1 MALDVIFTNGTIHT
15 QDPERPVARALGVH
29 HGRVVSLDDDLA
41 PELFDRTMDLRG
53 ATVVPGFHD
62 AHCHLTMLGEALVQ
76 VDLRPTTVPTLAEL
90 LDAVAAA
97 ARDAAPGEWVLGQGY
112 DQNHLGGSH
121 PTAEALDAVAPEN
134 PVWLWHNSRHM
145 AVVNTAAFEAAGYP
159 GRTGFTVPEGGSVPL
174 DEHGAALGLLEET
187 ARGLVSG
194 AMPPKTAA
202 QVAEQIGAA
211 SDVALAAGITSVT
224 EPGLGAPEHLGQS
237 VTDLAAYQLA
247 REQGR
252 LGVRATVMPYLTTLH
267 PVGAPDAPGAA
278 DARCD
283 DAAGSRG
290 DDAAGSPPGGAAG
303 ARGTLADRPFGLDLG
318 LRTGLGDDRL
328 RIGAVKVLADGSLIG
343 RSAFMTEDYA
353 ADTEAGVANAG
364 YLQFPREWLEERLTA
379 AHANGWQLAVHA
391 IGDGAVDV
399 VLDVLEAAQ
408 RRFPREDC
416 RHRIEHF
423 GVASDEQVA
432 RAARLGVVPV
442 PQGRFVN
449 ELGDGIAR
457 AMGEPRTRF
466 CYRMRSLLDA
476 GMVVPASTDAP
487 VVDYPPLA
495 NIHDMVNRSTSSGA
509 PFVPEERVTV
519 AEAVHAYTVGSA
531 YASHQEHEK
540 GRLVPGMLADFAVL
554 SDDIHTV
561 DPATI
566 RDLRVTATVVGG
578 EVAHGSV

>member
-1 MALDVIFTNGTIHT
+1 
-15 QDPERPVARALGVH
+15 
-29 HGRVVSLDDDLA
+29 
-41 PELFDRTMDLRG
+41 
-53 ATVVPGFHD
+53 
-62 AHCHLTMLGEALVQ
+62 
-76 VDLRPTTVPTLAEL
+76 
-90 LDAVAAA
+90 
-97 ARDAAPGEWVLGQGY
+97 
-112 DQNHLGGSH
+112 
-121 PTAEALDAVAPEN
+121 
-134 PVWLWHNSRHM
+134 
-145 AVVNTAAFEAAGYP
+145 
-159 GRTGFTVPEGGSVPL
+159 
-174 DEHGAALGLLEET
+174 
-187 ARGLVSG
+187 
-194 AMPPKTAA
+194 
-202 QVAEQIGAA
+202 
-211 SDVALAAGITSVT
+211 
-224 EPGLGAPEHLGQS
+224 
-237 VTDLAAYQLA
+237 
-247 REQGR
+247 
-252 LGVRATVMPYLTTLH
+252 MPYLTTLH

-283 DAAGSRG
+283 DAAGS
-290 DDAAGSPPGGAAG
+290 PPGGAAG
-303 ARGTLADRPFGLDLG
+303 AGGDLADRPFGLDLG

-353 ADTEAGVANAG
+353 ADAEAGVSNAG

-495 NIHDMVNRSTSSGA
+495 NIHDLVNRRTSSGA

-578 EVAHGSV
+578 EVVHGSV

>member
-41 PELFDRTMDLRG
+41 PELFDRTVDLRG

-283 DAAGSRG
+283 DAAGSPSG
-290 DDAAGSPPGGAAG
+290 AGAAG
-303 ARGTLADRPFGLDLG
+303 ADGDHADRPFGLDLG

-578 EVAHGSV
+578 EVVHGSV

>member
-1 MALDVIFTNGTIHT
+1 MALDVIYRNGSIHT
-15 QDPERPVARALGVH
+15 QDPDRPVVHSLGVH
-29 HGRVVSLDDDLA
+29 GGRVVSLDDELPTEVFERSVDLH
-41 PELFDRTMDLRG
+41 G

-62 AHCHLTMLGEALVQ
+62 AHCHLTMLGETLVQ
-76 VDLRPTTVPTLAEL
+76 ADLRPSTVSTMAEL
-90 LDAVAAA
+90 LDVVAAA
-97 ARDAAPGEWVLGQGY
+97 ARGAAPGAWVLGQGY
-112 DQNHLGGSH
+112 DQNHLGGEH
-121 PTAEALDAVAPEN
+121 PTAEELDAVAPQN

-174 DEHGAALGLLEET
+174 DANGAARGLLEET

-237 VTDLAAYQLA
+237 VTDVAAYQLA

-267 PVGAPDAPGAA
+267 TVGPQDAHDEAT
-278 DARCD
+278 D
-283 DAAGSRG
+283 
-290 DDAAGSPPGGAAG
+290 
-303 ARGTLADRPFGLDLG
+303 LADRPFGLDLG
-318 LRTGLGDDRL
+318 LRTGLGDERL
-328 RIGAVKVLADGSLIG
+328 RIGAVKVLSDGSLIG

-353 ADTEAGVANAG
+353 ADAARGVDNAG
-364 YLQFPREWLEERLTA
+364 YLQFSRDWLAQHLVA

-399 VLDVLEAAQ
+399 VLDVLEEAQ

-432 RAARLGVVPV
+432 RAAALGVVPV

-449 ELGDGIAR
+449 ELGDGVAT
-457 AMGEPRTRF
+457 AMGERRTRL

-476 GMVVPASTDAP
+476 GMQVPASTDAP
-487 VVDYPPLA
+487 VVDSPPLA
-495 NIHDMVNRSTSSGA
+495 NIHDMVNRRTASGA
-509 PFVPEERVTV
+509 QFVPEECLTV
-519 AEAVHAYTVGSA
+519 AQAVHAYTVGSA

-554 SDDIHTV
+554 SADIFAV
-561 DPATI
+561 DPTTI
-566 RDLRVTATVVGG
+566 KDLGVTATVVGG
-578 EVAHGSV
+578 EVVHGTL